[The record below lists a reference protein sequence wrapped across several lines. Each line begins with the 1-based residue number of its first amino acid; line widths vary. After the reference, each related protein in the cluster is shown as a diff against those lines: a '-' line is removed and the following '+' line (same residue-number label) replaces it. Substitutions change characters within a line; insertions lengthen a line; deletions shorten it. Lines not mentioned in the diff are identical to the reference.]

1 MNHAAIRKEITERL
15 TKYWNFSEE
24 QLADLSIFHLV
35 NILTLLAGQYGY
47 VGQFAPTIY
56 ALRQA
61 LGEDQVFDRP
71 SELRVK
77 SNTSDA
83 EPAEPEA
90 DPAEKK
96 RVGQLGQV

>member
-35 NILTLLAGQYGY
+35 NILMLLAGQYGY

-56 ALRQA
+56 PLRQA

-71 SELRVK
+71 SELRAK
-77 SNTSDA
+77 QNLSTT
-83 EPAEPEA
+83 EPEEA
-90 DPAEKK
+90 DAKPVA
-96 RVGQLGQV
+96 VN